1 MPVFRSTHLKAL
13 ATALMLLAVMC
24 LAGGHWAILQT
35 VAWAE
40 MIRDYSIQEGSLQA
54 GLEKTFGG
62 KAPCE
67 KCVKIQE
74 GRQKEEQRPVTVKVE
89 KKSENLFSTP
99 FEWTVWLSPQ
109 INVYPPVVCQSAPQ
123 RSDPPLGPVPIS
135 SLVPFATLL

>member
-1 MPVFRSTHLKAL
+1 MPVFRSTFMKAL
-13 ATALMLLAVMC
+13 ATALMLLAILC

-40 MIRDYSIQEGSLQA
+40 MIRDYSIQEGSLRA
-54 GLEKTFGG
+54 GVEKTFSG

-74 GRQKEEQRPVTVKVE
+74 GRQKEERRPATVKVE

-99 FEWTVWLSPQ
+99 FRWTVWLPPQ
-109 INVYPPVVCQSAPQ
+109 PNVYPPFVCQSAPL
-123 RSDPPLGPVPIS
+123 RSDPPPGPVPIS
-135 SLVPFATLL
+135 SPAPFATFI